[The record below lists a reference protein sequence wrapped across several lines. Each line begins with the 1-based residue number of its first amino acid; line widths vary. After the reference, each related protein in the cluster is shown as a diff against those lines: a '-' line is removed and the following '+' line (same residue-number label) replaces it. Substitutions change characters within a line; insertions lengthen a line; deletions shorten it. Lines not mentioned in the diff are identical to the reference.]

1 MSAKDLADKINLT
14 DRQTMQIN
22 AMTGNNSI
30 LLERIQESIC
40 KAKKIDIIV
49 AFLMESGVKKIVSDL
64 KEAIMRGAQVR
75 ILTGNYLNITQPQAL
90 YLLRKELGDTID
102 LRFYNEPNK
111 CFHPKA
117 YIFHYQM
124 DGEIYVGSSNLSL
137 GALTKSI
144 EWNYR
149 FSQLT
154 HQEDFNYFYT
164 TFCELF
170 EEHAISITDEVLAH
184 YSKVWKQ
191 PKFIRQAIEEE
202 ENVTALFEPRG
213 AQIEALYAL
222 QKCREEGY
230 DKGLVVAATGIGKT
244 YLAAFDSKEFE
255 RVLFVAHRKE
265 IIKQAAQSFKNV
277 RPDKSIGFFYGEQKQ
292 TDEELIFALIET
304 LGNKK
309 YLNEAYFKPN
319 AFDYI
324 VIDEFHHAVAND
336 YKRLMEYLKPK
347 FLLGLTATP
356 ERLDNKD
363 VFALCDYNNVYEVRL
378 MEAINKG
385 WLVPFR
391 YYGIYD
397 ETVDYSQ
404 IHIKNGKYD
413 EKELEQRLMI
423 HERAELVFKHYS
435 KYHSKCTMG
444 FCSSKGHAEYMAK
457 YFNEKG
463 ISAAAVYSGEQG
475 ENTKKRDEAING
487 LIKGEIRVV
496 FSVEMFNEG
505 VDVPNIDT
513 VLFLRPTESPTV
525 FLQQLGRGL
534 RKYKNKE
541 YLTVLDFIGNY
552 KKANLIPFLLSGKAY
567 EGKSLVKGTP
577 LEFEYPDECF
587 VDFDFKLVDLFKRQ
601 SENELSIK
609 DKIISAY
616 LEVKT
621 RLGHRPSRT
630 ELFLYMD
637 EEIFSAMKKNAKFN
651 ILRDYM
657 SFLNEQK
664 ELTDEEKLL
673 YHSRA
678 REFLNMLETT
688 GMSKSYKMPI
698 FKAFY
703 NEGNMK
709 MAITE
714 EDVYKAMQTFYS
726 QGTNGADMLKDKMTA
741 GYKDWGQK
749 EYVKLA
755 KNNPIKFLKKTEHAF
770 FVEKEG
776 YALALTEDMV
786 QYLESECFK
795 CHVEDIIKLRTLE
808 YYKDRLSKQEKKN

>member
-1 MSAKDLADKINLT
+1 
-14 DRQTMQIN
+14 
-22 AMTGNNSI
+22 
-30 LLERIQESIC
+30 
-40 KAKKIDIIV
+40 
-49 AFLMESGVKKIVSDL
+49 
-64 KEAIMRGAQVR
+64 
-75 ILTGNYLNITQPQAL
+75 
-90 YLLRKELGDTID
+90 
-102 LRFYNEPNK
+102 
-111 CFHPKA
+111 
-117 YIFHYQM
+117 
-124 DGEIYVGSSNLSL
+124 
-137 GALTKSI
+137 
-144 EWNYR
+144 
-149 FSQLT
+149 
-154 HQEDFNYFYT
+154 
-164 TFCELF
+164 
-170 EEHAISITDEVLAH
+170 
-184 YSKVWKQ
+184 
-191 PKFIRQAIEEE
+191 
-202 ENVTALFEPRG
+202 
-213 AQIEALYAL
+213 
-222 QKCREEGY
+222 
-230 DKGLVVAATGIGKT
+230 
-244 YLAAFDSKEFE
+244 
-255 RVLFVAHRKE
+255 
-265 IIKQAAQSFKNV
+265 
-277 RPDKSIGFFYGEQKQ
+277 
-292 TDEELIFALIET
+292 
-304 LGNKK
+304 
-309 YLNEAYFKPN
+309 
-319 AFDYI
+319 
-324 VIDEFHHAVAND
+324 
-336 YKRLMEYLKPK
+336 
-347 FLLGLTATP
+347 
-356 ERLDNKD
+356 
-363 VFALCDYNNVYEVRL
+363 

-413 EKELEQRLMI
+413 EKELEQSLMI

-435 KYHSKCTMG
+435 KYHSKCAMG

-664 ELTDEEKLL
+664 ELTDEENLL
-673 YHSRA
+673 YHSRT

-726 QGTNGADMLKDKMTA
+726 QGSNGADMLKDKMTA
-741 GYKDWGQK
+741 GYKDWG
-749 EYVKLA
+749 
-755 KNNPIKFLKKTEHAF
+755 
-770 FVEKEG
+770 
-776 YALALTEDMV
+776 
-786 QYLESECFK
+786 
-795 CHVEDIIKLRTLE
+795 
-808 YYKDRLSKQEKKN
+808 

>member
-1 MSAKDLADKINLT
+1 
-14 DRQTMQIN
+14 
-22 AMTGNNSI
+22 
-30 LLERIQESIC
+30 
-40 KAKKIDIIV
+40 
-49 AFLMESGVKKIVSDL
+49 
-64 KEAIMRGAQVR
+64 
-75 ILTGNYLNITQPQAL
+75 
-90 YLLRKELGDTID
+90 
-102 LRFYNEPNK
+102 
-111 CFHPKA
+111 
-117 YIFHYQM
+117 
-124 DGEIYVGSSNLSL
+124 
-137 GALTKSI
+137 
-144 EWNYR
+144 
-149 FSQLT
+149 
-154 HQEDFNYFYT
+154 
-164 TFCELF
+164 
-170 EEHAISITDEVLAH
+170 
-184 YSKVWKQ
+184 
-191 PKFIRQAIEEE
+191 
-202 ENVTALFEPRG
+202 
-213 AQIEALYAL
+213 
-222 QKCREEGY
+222 
-230 DKGLVVAATGIGKT
+230 
-244 YLAAFDSKEFE
+244 
-255 RVLFVAHRKE
+255 
-265 IIKQAAQSFKNV
+265 
-277 RPDKSIGFFYGEQKQ
+277 
-292 TDEELIFALIET
+292 
-304 LGNKK
+304 
-309 YLNEAYFKPN
+309 
-319 AFDYI
+319 
-324 VIDEFHHAVAND
+324 
-336 YKRLMEYLKPK
+336 
-347 FLLGLTATP
+347 
-356 ERLDNKD
+356 
-363 VFALCDYNNVYEVRL
+363 

-413 EKELEQRLMI
+413 EKELEQSLMI

-435 KYHSKCTMG
+435 KYHSKCAMG

-664 ELTDEEKLL
+664 ELTDEENLL
-673 YHSRA
+673 YHSRT

-726 QGTNGADMLKDKMTA
+726 QGSNGADMLKDKMTA